1 MSEVQALCTYFATA
15 GEENTD
21 RTLELV
27 HARLRAVALDTV
39 LVASTTGA
47 TALRAA
53 DHLPDAHV
61 VAVTHATGF
70 VEPDLQQ
77 LSSEKREQLTSA
89 GVDVLTCQH
98 ALGGVG
104 RAVRKQLGG
113 YQVNEVIA
121 HTLRLFGQGLK
132 VAVEI
137 ALMAADAGR
146 VSTQAPVVSVGG
158 SGRGADTAVIL
169 QPVNAQR
176 LFDLQIMEIICMPS
190 PSHPVFS

>member
-1 MSEVQALCTYFATA
+1 LQTTCTYFETT

-21 RTLELV
+21 RTLALV
-27 HARLRAVALDTV
+27 GARLAALELDTV

-53 DHLPDAHV
+53 EHLHDAHII
-61 VAVTHATGF
+61 AVTHATGF
-70 VEPDLQQ
+70 REPDLQQ
-77 LSSEKREQLTSA
+77 LTPEMRTRLTDA
-89 GVDVLTCQH
+89 GVELLTCQH

-113 YQVNEVIA
+113 HQANEIIA
-121 HTLRLFGQGLK
+121 HTLRCFGQGTK

-146 VSTQAPVVSVGG
+146 VSTQAPVISVGG
-158 SGRGADTAVIL
+158 SGRGADTAVLL

-176 LFDLQIMEIICMPS
+176 FFDIQPMEIICMPS
-190 PSHPVFS
+190 PKHPAFQ